1 MSRIDDAL
9 KRAAGDDVPL
19 RERTDSMSQAARRDE
34 ESSLERY
41 PREGRAPIEKPTR
54 SELSS
59 SRPIAAPRTGGRG
72 QLAPTR
78 PELEGK
84 LVISGQTAPVA
95 VEQYRR
101 LAATLHQLQTE
112 RGLKMLLV
120 TSTVPEEGKTLTVAN
135 LALTLSESYKR
146 RVLLIDADLRRP
158 SIHEVF
164 GLPNLTGLTDGLR
177 ARARPAPGPRSVA
190 PLECRAGRP
199 SGREPDGQADIGED
213 AGASGGGLRR
223 VRLGSPRRAAQSD

>member
-9 KRAAGDDVPL
+9 KRASGDDVAL
-19 RERTDSMSQAARRDE
+19 RERTDSVGQAARRDD

-41 PREGRAPIEKPTR
+41 PREGRSTIEKPTR

-72 QLAPTR
+72 QLAP
-78 PELEGK
+78 PKIELEGK
-84 LVISGQTAPVA
+84 LVVSSQTAPVA

-164 GLPNLTGLTDGLR
+164 GLPNLTGLTDCLR
-177 ARARPAPGPRSVA
+177 AERSQLPV
-190 PLECRAGRP
+190 LE
-199 SGREPDGQADIGED
+199 
-213 AGASGGGLRR
+213 
-223 VRLGSPRRAAQSD
+223 VSP